1 MLPMLY
7 CTLAVVHA
15 LSCRVILGG
24 SDVDQSTVVPPTVP
38 SYAATIIT
46 TSTSLFRSVCARRA
60 LLARVVGILVIP
72 VWSRYATSLLTRGF
86 PGRVHTSAFKQ
97 SVHMSSRAYAHCIAR
112 TRRTYRFARRSIYI
126 SPCLVPIGLSRF
138 SLAYPWFPYIGD
150 IEVASDR
157 RAGVDLFVLCPEE
170 DQCMGNVISRGDCW
184 LVTVS

>member
-1 MLPMLY
+1 MLY

-86 PGRVHTSAFKQ
+86 PGRVHLRLNNLFTCRVALTRI
-97 SVHMSSRAYAHCIAR
+97 VSRVLAARIALPAVAYIALLGA
-112 TRRTYRFARRSIYI
+112 YRV
-126 SPCLVPIGLSRF
+126 VPIFISVSVV
-138 SLAYPWFPYIGD
+138 SLYWRHRSCIR
-150 IEVASDR
+150 S
-157 RAGVDLFVLCPEE
+157 AG
-170 DQCMGNVISRGDCW
+170 GR
-184 LVTVS
+184 

>member
-1 MLPMLY
+1 MLY

-86 PGRVHTSAFKQ
+86 PGRVHLRLNNLFTCRVALTRI
-97 SVHMSSRAYAHCIAR
+97 VSRVLAARIALP
-112 TRRTYRFARRSIYI
+112 AVAYI

-170 DQCMGNVISRGDCW
+170 DQ
-184 LVTVS
+184 LVWET